1 MQLKSKA
8 VKTPLNN
15 TNHNPQGLGEN
26 LHYILVADH
35 HGIDNAFEAIKCK
48 IRKEP
53 NSYLTLIYVVQWLFP
68 KPLYQFELELLE
80 RRFPSRLI
88 VFYAFNCEMIAPG
101 LSEVEQQLLEIIIN
115 ANTSETMHF
124 QIAGEEEL
132 VDAVSHRLHFLGIN
146 PSQINLQILK

>member
-1 MQLKSKA
+1 MQPKFKA
-8 VKTPLNN
+8 VNTPLIHSNPD
-15 TNHNPQGLGEN
+15 PQGLGDN

-35 HGIDNAFEAIKCK
+35 HGIDHTFEAIKCK

-80 RRFPSRLI
+80 RRFPSRLM

-124 QIAGEEEL
+124 QIKGEEEL
-132 VDAVSHRLHFLGIN
+132 VDAVFHRLHFLGIN
-146 PSQINLQILK
+146 PSQINLQIFK